1 MDTQTLAD
9 DSVRQEFIDM
19 YEDTLVDLMEKN
31 GDAPL
36 TEDAERTMRVNA
48 MVDTALRVRRD
59 MDSLLAAKLKS
70 LENLKDYKQYLMT
83 EFKLFGAVPKS
94 IAARVFAEYLLF
106 SLLDEFEIEDRIDFD
121 VFDGVLNRVYEQM
134 PEEYKDL
141 GRVFPWGHLID

>member
-9 DSVRQEFIDM
+9 NSVRQEFIDM

>member
-1 MDTQTLAD
+1 MDTQTPAD
-9 DSVRQEFIDM
+9 YSFRQEFIDM

-141 GRVFPWGHLID
+141 GRVFPWGHLVD

>member
-48 MVDTALRVRRD
+48 MVDTALRVRRN

>member
-141 GRVFPWGHLID
+141 GRVFPWGHLVD